1 MTKASWMN
9 SALAAAFAL
18 SFPAGGFAA
27 TETVNGIKWTYTID
41 DGRATLGGT
50 DRSPLAL
57 ARTTA
62 GAVSIPSRLGGRPVT
77 EIGER
82 AFYNCARI
90 TAVTIPDTVDE
101 IGEEAFSGCAAL
113 ASVSLPTSL
122 REIDDR
128 AFALCRSLKGTLE
141 IPEGVRDVGFGAFM
155 GTGLDTLVFPSTLL
169 ELGAQQTA
177 SGTPLTAVYFKGNAP
192 KLDDEFPPSR
202 ADENS
207 PYYGSLASLVTY
219 VKTGTTGWKDRT
231 SALPATW
238 PARVPRKIQNFSGA
252 LPAWHIDSSGTLT
265 KVELNGCTEVAIPA
279 SVKKIADY
287 AFFGASGLKSVS
299 FPESVSAIGV
309 KAFKGCSALSSV
321 TLPKGLKTLGQA
333 AFQDCTSLK
342 EIEVPAGIDYLWSS
356 TF

>member
-1 MTKASWMN
+1 MTKASWMS

-18 SFPAGGFAA
+18 SFPEGGFAA
-27 TETVNGIKWTYTID
+27 TETVNGIKWTYTIY

-50 DRSPLAL
+50 DCSPLAL

-82 AFYNCARI
+82 AFYNCAQI

-155 GTGLDTLVFPSTLL
+155 GTGLARF
-169 ELGAQQTA
+169 A
-177 SGTPLTAVYFKGNAP
+177 SSRRSQAAAISFLRNSQSHAAYRGRIAAARPLKRRESAFAALTA
-192 KLDDEFPPSR
+192 
-202 ADENS
+202 
-207 PYYGSLASLVTY
+207 
-219 VKTGTTGWKDRT
+219 
-231 SALPATW
+231 
-238 PARVPRKIQNFSGA
+238 
-252 LPAWHIDSSGTLT
+252 
-265 KVELNGCTEVAIPA
+265 
-279 SVKKIADY
+279 
-287 AFFGASGLKSVS
+287 
-299 FPESVSAIGV
+299 
-309 KAFKGCSALSSV
+309 
-321 TLPKGLKTLGQA
+321 
-333 AFQDCTSLK
+333 
-342 EIEVPAGIDYLWSS
+342 
-356 TF
+356 